1 MSKLREQS
9 RKHGVV
15 HLPNALDPDTLKV
28 AERIWENTLDQ
39 PGPGASRL
47 YRERL
52 MFTKNL
58 KSASEL
64 PQNGETGLF
73 YQELGNLKVQNLME
87 SLVVRD
93 AITSIIHE
101 IFDSNKAWFSGHQ
114 VFLKEKQ
121 TPATGW
127 HQDISDI
134 NAYGDDLA
142 VLWMSF
148 DHVPQEGGLE
158 VIRGSHT
165 GPVYNS
171 IYGTYRS
178 QPVPKIENNRDAYDI
193 FRCECFPGDLI
204 LFHYGSLH
212 GGGATADF
220 RRRSMALRFTGPNVF
235 EGRRNAKKGSITI
248 NRSGQF
254 PLPVTSAIKSSL

>member
-1 MSKLREQS
+1 MSKLREQF

-101 IFDSNKAWFSGHQ
+101 IFDSNKAWFRYGPPLQ
-114 VFLKEKQ
+114 
-121 TPATGW
+121 G
-127 HQDISDI
+127 ISRVGI
-134 NAYGDDLA
+134 STRTAEA
-142 VLWMSF
+142 QSMW
-148 DHVPQEGGLE
+148 
-158 VIRGSHT
+158 GS
-165 GPVYNS
+165 S
-171 IYGTYRS
+171 KLS
-178 QPVPKIENNRDAYDI
+178 
-193 FRCECFPGDLI
+193 
-204 LFHYGSLH
+204 
-212 GGGATADF
+212 
-220 RRRSMALRFTGPNVF
+220 
-235 EGRRNAKKGSITI
+235 RNA
-248 NRSGQF
+248 RR
-254 PLPVTSAIKSSL
+254 